1 MWKIVFLSFLSLYV
15 QLATSVKDPHL
26 CIKNVE
32 VSYTV
37 TERASLESYG
47 EFANL
52 LKMLNVPGEMRTIQ
66 KTKLEAREE
75 CCEGYER
82 STKADEGCQPV
93 PTVLQ
98 DEPSSTVSVI
108 DNNPIVPLAISNS
121 SKLSYRCC
129 KIELILICA
138 IVHIFTRL

>member
-1 MWKIVFLSFLSLYV
+1 MWSILLLSLLSLYV

-47 EFANL
+47 EFASL

-66 KTKLEAREE
+66 KTKLEEREE

-82 STKADEGCQPV
+82 SAIEDCQPV

-108 DNNPIVPLAISNS
+108 DNNPIVPLGISNS
-121 SKLSYRCC
+121 SKVSYRCC
-129 KIELILICA
+129 KIELIFMCA
-138 IVHIFTRL
+138 IVLILTRL